1 MPELSEIGRV
11 DCSTCGRTIKFPL
24 SREGATGNCPGCGEL
39 MRLVDSKSGSA
50 IQSKAITRSIERLP
64 TPAPTPPAIPAN
76 SLAKKKVNITVPAW
90 SIPVA
95 VGLLMFGV
103 GFFAGREH
111 LKYQIQQRF
120 QEFGEAFQ
128 SALDDKFPQSDSEF

>member
-1 MPELSEIGRV
+1 MSELAEVGRV
-11 DCSTCGRTIKFPL
+11 DCGTCGRTIKFPL
-24 SREGATGNCPGCGEL
+24 SREGDTGNCPGCGEL
-39 MRLVDSKSGSA
+39 MRLVNANAVKVIQTQAISKSV
-50 IQSKAITRSIERLP
+50 ERLP
-64 TPAPTPPAIPAN
+64 NPPAIPAN

-90 SIPVA
+90 SIPVV

-120 QEFGEAFQ
+120 KEFGEAFQ
-128 SALDDKFPQSDSEF
+128 SAIDDKFPQSDSEF